1 MQNDKTKETGGLFSL
16 LLAQWRLWFVV
27 AFLCCAGGGLVLRL
41 LQLQVMQ
48 KDFLN
53 EQGDAR
59 TVRHEEIRAHRGMI
73 TDRYGEPLAVSTA
86 VETIWMNPKLYW
98 KKLRAAVDEKPE
110 DYQAIKISTQRLA
123 QVLEVSEQ
131 WLMERL
137 QQNETKGF
145 IYLKRKAQPAVA
157 QRVKDLKTPGVF
169 TRREYMRYYPAGE
182 VASHVLG
189 FVNIDE
195 KGQEGVELAYDDWLQ
210 GASGKKKVL
219 KDGNDNIIKDLALV
233 KEAEPGKNLKLTV
246 DMRLQYLAYR
256 ELKAVVAAHQAKAGS
271 VVMLDAK
278 SGDILAMVNQPSYN
292 PNNRKNIVPSSMRN
306 RAVTDLFEP
315 GSTMKPLTVAAALET
330 GKYSPE
336 TSINTAP
343 GFLRIGRKNIR
354 DHRDYGLLD
363 VASIIAK
370 SSNVGTSKIA
380 LDITGEALWD
390 MYYRLGFGQMV
401 GIGFPGEGVGVLP
414 HPVKWKPLQ
423 VATMSY
429 GYGLNLTALQLAQA
443 YQVLANNGVKSQAA
457 LIYRDKIPEGEAV
470 MPSRVAKDVREMLA
484 KVVAKGGTG
493 TRAQVEAYDVGGKT
507 GTVHSVGASGYED
520 SNYKAIFAGLAPVD
534 NPAVVMVVV
543 VVGPS
548 GDEYYGGE
556 VAAPVFSR
564 VISGAMRLLNVR
576 PDHLPAMADSE
587 KQLEEILGNHRS

>member
-1 MQNDKTKETGGLFSL
+1 MLSQIIV
-16 LLAQWRLWFVV
+16 QWRLWFVV
-27 AFLCCAGGGLVLRL
+27 AFLFCASVLLGARL

-59 TVRHEEIRAHRGMI
+59 TVRYEDIRAHRGMI
-73 TDRYGEPLAVSTA
+73 TDRNGEPLAVSTA
-86 VETIWMNPKLYW
+86 VETVWMNPKLYW
-98 KKLRAAVDEKPE
+98 KKLKAAADENPE
-110 DYQAIKISTQRLA
+110 NYQQIRLA
-123 QVLEVSEQ
+123 TQKLAQALDVSEQ
-131 WLMERL
+131 SLLTRL
-137 QQNETKGF
+137 RENETKGF
-145 IYLKRKAQPAVA
+145 IYLKRKLQPAIA
-157 QRVKDLKTPGVF
+157 QQVKDLKVPGVF
-169 TRREYMRYYPAGE
+169 NRREYMRYYPAGE
-182 VASHVLG
+182 VATHVLG

-195 KGQEGVELAYDDWLQ
+195 KGQEGVELAYDEWLQ
-210 GASGKKKVL
+210 GTPGQKKVL
-219 KDGNDNIIKDLALV
+219 KDGSDNIIKDLALV
-233 KEAEPGKNLKLTV
+233 REAEPGKNLKLTL

-256 ELKAVVAAHQAKAGS
+256 ELKAVVTAHQAKAGS

-278 SGDILAMVNQPSYN
+278 TGDILAMVNQPSYN
-292 PNNRKNIVPSSMRN
+292 PNNRKNINTASLRN

-330 GKYSPE
+330 GRYSPG
-336 TSINTAP
+336 TSINTSP
-343 GFLRIGRKNIR
+343 GYLRIGRKNIR
-354 DHRDYGLLD
+354 DHHDYGVID
-363 VASIIAK
+363 VSSIVAK

-380 LDITGEALWD
+380 LDITGDALWD

-429 GYGLNLTALQLAQA
+429 GYGLNLTALQLAQS
-443 YQVLANNGVKSQAA
+443 YQVLANDGIKKQAA
-457 LIYRDKIPEGEAV
+457 LVLRDTIPEGDFI
-470 MPSRVAKDVREMLA
+470 MPAHVARDVRTMLG

-520 SNYKAIFAGLAPVD
+520 SSYKALFAGIAPVE

-543 VVGPS
+543 IVGPS

-564 VISGAMRLLNVR
+564 VISGTMRLLNVK
-576 PDHLPAMADSE
+576 PDHMPAMAESE
-587 KQLEEILGNHRS
+587 KRLQEILDNHKS